1 MHGVSS
7 LGLQNPL
14 VDLANLLLEW
24 SERELIRQ
32 QKRHTITGSIK
43 TLYLVR
49 VKYYKRVWFT
59 IAFYKMHSNILY

>member
-32 QKRHTITGSIK
+32 QRRHTITGSIK
-43 TLYLVR
+43 TLCLVR
-49 VKYYKRVWFT
+49 LKYYKRVWFT
-59 IAFYKMHSNILY
+59 IAFHWNILY